1 MKYNVKIK
9 FNQTTIYEVEVE
21 AGNETEAKEFVYDLM
36 KMNTYAEPVPIN
48 EAVLNGTDKKLITE
62 YRHINDCWSEIRKAK
77 TIEEVKDLFEKF
89 PRWSGDWDI
98 MVEDGQYV
106 VYNTWFDEQCEDYDT
121 DRETLDIEVEEGAE

>member
-1 MKYNVKIK
+1 MTYVKRRK
-9 FNQTTIYEVEVE
+9 LL
-21 AGNETEAKEFVYDLM
+21 KEY
-36 KMNTYAEPVPIN
+36 K
-48 EAVLNGTDKKLITE
+48 
-62 YRHINDCWSEIRKAK
+62 HIQDCWSEIRKAK

-121 DRETLDIEVEEGAE
+121 DCETLDIEVEGELEC

>member
-1 MKYNVKIK
+1 MEYN
-9 FNQTTIYEVEVE
+9 
-21 AGNETEAKEFVYDLM
+21 
-36 KMNTYAEPVPIN
+36 
-48 EAVLNGTDKKLITE
+48 
-62 YRHINDCWSEIRKAK
+62 HINDCWSEIRKAK

-106 VYNTWFDEQCEDYDT
+106 VYNTWFDERFGDFDT